1 MFMKKI
7 VAYLF
12 FTLVFLSTGIINA
25 QVSAAS
31 ADSTKS
37 KDLVSQLE
45 FIVANSNSFESYK
58 VIKVSYINDFKQ
70 SVKDSVDGFHKTI
83 YSLKDSCASLSA
95 SKSMLSDE
103 LLILNQKLSTNDE
116 ACKNMEFLGISV
128 LKSTYNSIMWISILI
143 LTGLLVL
150 LFIALKKYVILTNA
164 ANARVSEL
172 ELEFEEHRKL
182 ALRREQKIARDFM
195 DYKVKNGL

>member
-1 MFMKKI
+1 
-7 VAYLF
+7 
-12 FTLVFLSTGIINA
+12 
-25 QVSAAS
+25 
-31 ADSTKS
+31 
-37 KDLVSQLE
+37 
-45 FIVANSNSFESYK
+45 
-58 VIKVSYINDFKQ
+58 
-70 SVKDSVDGFHKTI
+70 
-83 YSLKDSCASLSA
+83 
-95 SKSMLSDE
+95 MLSDE
-103 LLILNQKLSTNDE
+103 LLILNQNLSTNDE

>member
-70 SVKDSVDGFHKTI
+70 SVKDSVDGFR
-83 YSLKDSCASLSA
+83 
-95 SKSMLSDE
+95 
-103 LLILNQKLSTNDE
+103 NN
-116 ACKNMEFLGISV
+116 FV
-128 LKSTYNSIMWISILI
+128 
-143 LTGLLVL
+143 
-150 LFIALKKYVILTNA
+150 
-164 ANARVSEL
+164 
-172 ELEFEEHRKL
+172 
-182 ALRREQKIARDFM
+182 
-195 DYKVKNGL
+195 